1 VYGIAQNLSY
11 EDGRLMLNTLKDSA
25 AEVHAIHSEL
35 TLAGQET
42 PVANESHVGSNSPGK
57 IPI

>member
-1 VYGIAQNLSY
+1 
-11 EDGRLMLNTLKDSA
+11 MLNTLKDSA